1 MGEDGARADQNSS
14 TLPAPTISDSS
25 AAPPVDAQD
34 IFIRSST
41 PTSPTHTLTRLST
54 KSPTSPTGTGNQ
66 VSAITVVALLDQ
78 LVVMIE
84 AVQENQQRME
94 KRQADLEGTV
104 RAVQADLTRLSKSHT
119 ATSGGVNKL
128 LERSRKTSIYVKE
141 VRERLDRQS
150 GQVKRLEANHAHL
163 LKRNHF
169 KVLIFQ
175 EDNEI
180 PTTLFTKE
188 STADIASTSAQ
199 DERAAS
205 PRASVIDP
213 NHSHEEGLHTIS
225 LSSDE
230 EEGAVSPL
238 LEGSTLPREVH
249 DDEFPGMG
257 SERLEWSRTDKF
269 KRSSLKKVDSLK
281 KAFSRSSIEKKI
293 NKIVPPERR
302 EKIMKSFS
310 PSHPKSPTSKS
321 SSFRVSP
328 MTFNV
333 KKMRDG
339 EGEATQAG
347 GENATVEVPPMGGL
361 DGQLPMAEVHNE
373 EENFNGK
380 VHSPSTTGSAD
391 GGASVTEDAELDN
404 VPSDKVAEKEEKEL
418 QEPNEANNGAKNE
431 ANNEANNG
439 ANNGANNEADNGADA
454 HENGGHNVG
463 DEVEDKSMSAP
474 ESPPSAA
481 VAIQQAS

>member
-175 EDNEI
+175 VSSGSYSWINN
-180 PTTLFTKE
+180 
-188 STADIASTSAQ
+188 
-199 DERAAS
+199 
-205 PRASVIDP
+205 SV
-213 NHSHEEGLHTIS
+213 G
-225 LSSDE
+225 SS
-230 EEGAVSPL
+230 
-238 LEGSTLPREVH
+238 
-249 DDEFPGMG
+249 
-257 SERLEWSRTDKF
+257 
-269 KRSSLKKVDSLK
+269 
-281 KAFSRSSIEKKI
+281 
-293 NKIVPPERR
+293 
-302 EKIMKSFS
+302 
-310 PSHPKSPTSKS
+310 
-321 SSFRVSP
+321 
-328 MTFNV
+328 
-333 KKMRDG
+333 
-339 EGEATQAG
+339 
-347 GENATVEVPPMGGL
+347 
-361 DGQLPMAEVHNE
+361 
-373 EENFNGK
+373 
-380 VHSPSTTGSAD
+380 
-391 GGASVTEDAELDN
+391 
-404 VPSDKVAEKEEKEL
+404 
-418 QEPNEANNGAKNE
+418 
-431 ANNEANNG
+431 
-439 ANNGANNEADNGADA
+439 
-454 HENGGHNVG
+454 
-463 DEVEDKSMSAP
+463 
-474 ESPPSAA
+474 
-481 VAIQQAS
+481 

>member
-1 MGEDGARADQNSS
+1 MLA
-14 TLPAPTISDSS
+14 
-25 AAPPVDAQD
+25 
-34 IFIRSST
+34 
-41 PTSPTHTLTRLST
+41 
-54 KSPTSPTGTGNQ
+54 
-66 VSAITVVALLDQ
+66 
-78 LVVMIE
+78 
-84 AVQENQQRME
+84 
-94 KRQADLEGTV
+94 
-104 RAVQADLTRLSKSHT
+104 
-119 ATSGGVNKL
+119 
-128 LERSRKTSIYVKE
+128 
-141 VRERLDRQS
+141 
-150 GQVKRLEANHAHL
+150 
-163 LKRNHF
+163 
-169 KVLIFQ
+169 
-175 EDNEI
+175 
-180 PTTLFTKE
+180 KE

-213 NHSHEEGLHTIS
+213 NHSHDEGLQTIS

-230 EEGAVSPL
+230 EEGAASPPL
-238 LEGSTLPREVH
+238 DGGTLPREVH

-257 SERLEWSRTDKF
+257 SDRLEWSRTDKF

-310 PSHPKSPTSKS
+310 TGHPKSPTSKS

-333 KKMRDG
+333 KKVRDG
-339 EGEATQAG
+339 EGEAIQAG
-347 GENATVEVPPMGGL
+347 GENITVEVPPIGGL

-373 EENFNGK
+373 EEKINGEE
-380 VHSPSTTGSAD
+380 HTPSTTGSAD

-404 VPSDKVAEKEEKEL
+404 SPTSKVAEEEEAEEEL
-418 QEPNEANNGAKNE
+418 QEPSEAT
-431 ANNEANNG
+431 
-439 ANNGANNEADNGADA
+439 NGADA
-454 HENGGHNVG
+454 HENGEHNAG
-463 DEVEDKSMSAP
+463 DEEEDKPVAAP

>member
-1 MGEDGARADQNSS
+1 MGEDAARADQSSS
-14 TLPAPTISDSS
+14 TLPAQTNSEASP
-25 AAPPVDAQD
+25 APAVEAQD
-34 IFIRSST
+34 FFIPSST
-41 PTSPTHTLTRLST
+41 PTSPTHTLTRN
-54 KSPTSPTGTGNQ
+54 KSPASPTGPATQ

-84 AVQENQQRME
+84 TVQENQRRME

-128 LERSRKTSIYVKE
+128 LERSRKTGIYVKE

-150 GQVKRLEANHAHL
+150 GQVKRLEINHAHL

-180 PTTLFTKE
+180 PTTLLTKN
-188 STADIASTSAQ
+188 SPSAFPLMKRKEQ
-199 DERAAS
+199 RA
-205 PRASVIDP
+205 P
-213 NHSHEEGLHTIS
+213 HSSG
-225 LSSDE
+225 
-230 EEGAVSPL
+230 
-238 LEGSTLPREVH
+238 TLPRELH
-249 DDEFPGMG
+249 EDEFPGPD
-257 SERLEWSRTDKF
+257 SDRLEWSRTDKF

-302 EKIMKSFS
+302 EKIMKSFT
-310 PSHPKSPTSKS
+310 PSHPKSPTNKS

-333 KKMRDG
+333 KKTRDG
-339 EGEATQAG
+339 EGEAPLAVA
-347 GENATVEVPPMGGL
+347 ENATVEVPPMGGP

-373 EENFNGK
+373 EEKFNGK
-380 VHSPSTTGSAD
+380 EHSPSSTGSAD
-391 GGASVTEDAELDN
+391 GASATEDAEFEN
-404 VPSDKVAEKEEKEL
+404 GPTDKVAEEEVEEEEKVDDEEL
-418 QEPNEANNGAKNE
+418 QEPKQANNVAE
-431 ANNEANNG
+431 S
-439 ANNGANNEADNGADA
+439 
-454 HENGGHNVG
+454 HENGDHNVG
-463 DEVEDKSMSAP
+463 DKEESMSAP

>member
-1 MGEDGARADQNSS
+1 MGEDAARADQSSS
-14 TLPAPTISDSS
+14 TLPAPTNSEASP
-25 AAPPVDAQD
+25 APAVEAQD
-34 IFIRSST
+34 FFIPSST
-41 PTSPTHTLTRLST
+41 PTSPTHTLTRN
-54 KSPTSPTGTGNQ
+54 KSPASPTGPATQ

-84 AVQENQQRME
+84 SVQENQRRME

-128 LERSRKTSIYVKE
+128 LERSRKTGIYVKE

-150 GQVKRLEANHAHL
+150 GQVKRLEINHAHL

-180 PTTLFTKE
+180 PTTLLTKN
-188 STADIASTSAQ
+188 STVDISSVQ
-199 DERAAS
+199 DEGTAS
-205 PRASVIDP
+205 QRASVIDP
-213 NHSHEEGLHTIS
+213 NHSHEEGLQTIS

-230 EEGAVSPL
+230 EEGAASSPL
-238 LEGSTLPREVH
+238 ESGTLPRELH
-249 DDEFPGMG
+249 EDEFPGPD
-257 SERLEWSRTDKF
+257 SDRLEWSRTDKF

-302 EKIMKSFS
+302 EKIMKSFT
-310 PSHPKSPTSKS
+310 PSHPKSPTNKS

-333 KKMRDG
+333 KKTRDG
-339 EGEATQAG
+339 ESEAPLAVA
-347 GENATVEVPPMGGL
+347 ENATVEVPPMGGP

-373 EENFNGK
+373 EEKFNGK
-380 VHSPSTTGSAD
+380 EHSPSSTGSAD
-391 GGASVTEDAELDN
+391 GASATEDAEFEN
-404 VPSDKVAEKEEKEL
+404 GPTDKVAEEEVEEEEKEDDEEL
-418 QEPNEANNGAKNE
+418 QEPKQANNVAE
-431 ANNEANNG
+431 S
-439 ANNGANNEADNGADA
+439 
-454 HENGGHNVG
+454 HENGDHNVG
-463 DEVEDKSMSAP
+463 DEEESMSAP